1 VPAPEE
7 TLIDRTKEAPH
18 TGAGAAIGT
27 RAEDYVLVQGIRDT
41 RATLAA
47 WHNDHWRNLVPWFA
61 GALAIAIVLLG
72 VVLVV
77 AKLTTPDPSFLRVAG
92 INHTATLE
100 DAGPILYRNSLVLAL
115 HAMACVAG
123 FIAGSSLPQVAASKE
138 GLWRKVHDLAGPA
151 AIVFVAAA
159 TTFSLSTQA
168 YALGGRTADMSYH
181 LHLHNW
187 QLLLALT
194 PHAIPELVAL
204 FLPLAAWLIASRRDN
219 WHHLLAATFVTVAI
233 AVPMLLAACA
243 IELWVTPRLLLAII
257 PT

>member
-1 VPAPEE
+1 MSG
-7 TLIDRTKEAPH
+7 ISDSQH

-41 RATLAA
+41 RETLAA
-47 WHNDHWRNLVPWFA
+47 WHAGRWRILAPWFA
-61 GALAIAIVLLG
+61 GAFAVAVVLLLA
-72 VVLVV
+72 VWVV
-77 AKLTTPDPSFLRVAG
+77 AGLSTPDSSPIGLAG
-92 INHTATLE
+92 VTHASTLH
-100 DAGPILYRNSLVLAL
+100 DAWPILYRNSLVLAL

-123 FIAGSSLPQVAASKE
+123 FIAGSSLPQVSASKT
-138 GLWRKVHDLAGPA
+138 GVWRKVHDTAGPA

-168 YALGGRTADMSYH
+168 YALGARSSDLSYH
-181 LHLHNW
+181 LHIPTW
-187 QLLLALT
+187 KLLLTFT

-204 FLPLAAWLIASRRDN
+204 FLPLAAWLIASRKDN

-243 IELWVTPRLLLAII
+243 IELWVSPKLLLAVL
-257 PT
+257 